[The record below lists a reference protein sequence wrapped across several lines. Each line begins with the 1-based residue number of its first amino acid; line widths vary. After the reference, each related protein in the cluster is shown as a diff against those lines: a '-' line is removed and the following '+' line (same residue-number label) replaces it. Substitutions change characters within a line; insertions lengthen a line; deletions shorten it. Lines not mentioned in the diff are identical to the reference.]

1 MWQRICSLIWSD
13 LEALNYSIFNGK
25 EIIDSS
31 WHNMAIGAYKISLF
45 NTSNQILIWDNI
57 VNDHVFDT
65 LEHFV
70 KLYSDEYNE
79 LVVPNWAGQSRNEK
93 KKDEVKHSKSQFKLH
108 IHDINPPIFTLKQ
121 TLISYNHMVQ
131 ISEN

>member
-93 KKDEVKHSKSQFKLH
+93 KKRWGQAFKIPIQAPYTWYKSSYIYSKRNTY
-108 IHDINPPIFTLKQ
+108 II
-121 TLISYNHMVQ
+121 
-131 ISEN
+131 